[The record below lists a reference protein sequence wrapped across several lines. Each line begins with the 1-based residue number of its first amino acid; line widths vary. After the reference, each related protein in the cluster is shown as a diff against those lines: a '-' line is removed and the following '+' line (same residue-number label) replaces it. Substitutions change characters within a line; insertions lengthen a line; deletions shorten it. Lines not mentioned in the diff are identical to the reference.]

1 MEFFHL
7 AAPRSAS
14 ELAVMESMLIANQ
27 IPFYVHNRG
36 FGGLYPGMQV
46 PLYNVQRVMVP
57 VAYAE
62 ASIELFGVFR
72 EGHQESFVC
81 AKLGVRDRLR
91 GVAEVL
97 LGGWAVPFR
106 YRKFLPANDESDRP

>member
-1 MEFFHL
+1 
-7 AAPRSAS
+7 
-14 ELAVMESMLIANQ
+14 MESMLIAHR

-46 PLYNVQRVMVP
+46 SLYNVQRVMVP

-62 ASIELFGVFR
+62 ESIELFGVFR